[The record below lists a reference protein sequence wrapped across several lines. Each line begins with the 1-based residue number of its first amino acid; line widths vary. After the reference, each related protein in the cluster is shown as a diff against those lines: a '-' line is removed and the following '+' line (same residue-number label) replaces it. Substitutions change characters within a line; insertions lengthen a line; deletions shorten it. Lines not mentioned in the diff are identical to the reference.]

1 MEAMMNERDLKK
13 AQMEN
18 WMSEHGNID
27 EMRDKLEWMT
37 ERSQPFRELM
47 AYYKCAMMEVE
58 TKFNVLNQEFSVQ
71 YDRNPIESIR
81 SRIKEPPSI
90 LDKLLRNN
98 LPMTIE
104 SMEENLSDVAGVRVI
119 CSFIE
124 DIYMLAGCLLK
135 QDDVTLI
142 RYKDYI
148 KNPKENGYRSLHLIV
163 QVPIFLAHKKKL
175 MKVEI
180 QLRTIAMDFWASLEH
195 KLKYKKNRP
204 DSELLTQ
211 ELKECADMSAQL
223 DERMEQIRKSVIGD
237 EIIE

>member
-1 MEAMMNERDLKK
+1 MNERDLKK

-223 DERMEQIRKSVIGD
+223 DERMEQIRKSVNEG
-237 EIIE
+237 

>member
-1 MEAMMNERDLKK
+1 MMNERDLKK

-90 LDKLLRNN
+90 LDKLLRNK

-163 QVPIFLAHKKKL
+163 EVPIFLAHKKKL

>member
-1 MEAMMNERDLKK
+1 MNERDLKK

-90 LDKLLRNN
+90 LDKLLRSK

-237 EIIE
+237 ESIE

>member
-1 MEAMMNERDLKK
+1 MNERDLKK

-98 LPMTIE
+98 LPMT
-104 SMEENLSDVAGVRVI
+104 
-119 CSFIE
+119 
-124 DIYMLAGCLLK
+124 
-135 QDDVTLI
+135 
-142 RYKDYI
+142 
-148 KNPKENGYRSLHLIV
+148 
-163 QVPIFLAHKKKL
+163 
-175 MKVEI
+175 
-180 QLRTIAMDFWASLEH
+180 
-195 KLKYKKNRP
+195 
-204 DSELLTQ
+204 
-211 ELKECADMSAQL
+211 
-223 DERMEQIRKSVIGD
+223 
-237 EIIE
+237 

>member
-1 MEAMMNERDLKK
+1 MNERDLKK

-90 LDKLLRNN
+90 LDKLLRNK

-163 QVPIFLAHKKKL
+163 EVPIFLAHKKKL

>member
-37 ERSQPFRELM
+37 ERSQPFREPM

-90 LDKLLRNN
+90 LDKLLRNK

-204 DSELLTQ
+204 DSKLLTQ

>member
-1 MEAMMNERDLKK
+1 MMNERDLKK

-90 LDKLLRNN
+90 LDKLLRNK

-237 EIIE
+237 ESIE